1 MVSCYIVDANTP
13 QAKAYLIDSGAMFA
27 FTPLH
32 VLELQNAFK
41 LGIFRKLL
49 TTVEAAAAWK
59 NVERD
64 LRSGRLV
71 RRPVKWA
78 SVLRL
83 AARLSE
89 QHSSVYGTRSLD
101 IIHVATAKHSANRR
115 IRLFRFPP
123 ERSCFSRRSQGWS
136 VTSWVPQ
143 LRFGGFTGQ

>member
-1 MVSCYIVDANTP
+1 VNDT
-13 QAKAYLIDSGAMFA
+13 GATFA

-32 VLELQNAFK
+32 VLELRNAFK

-49 TTVEAAAAWK
+49 TVDEAAAAWK

-71 RRPVKWA
+71 RQTIKWPPI
-78 SVLRL
+78 LRL

-101 IIHVATAKHSANRR
+101 IIHVATAKIARIEEFVSFDSRQRDLASAVG
-115 IRLFRFPP
+115 LK
-123 ERSCFSRRSQGWS
+123 
-136 VTSWVPQ
+136 VVP
-143 LRFGGFTGQ
+143 